1 MSKWGSYVST
11 GVKKVT
17 ELTVRGILL
26 GIAITVIFTAA
37 NVYIGLKVALTFA
50 TSIPAA
56 VISMAVLSAFKN
68 SSILEN
74 NIVQTVASAAG
85 TLSAI
90 IFVLPGLIIIGWWTD
105 FPFWTS
111 FGICAAGG
119 VLGVLFTIPLRRAM
133 VTTSDLPYPEGVA
146 AAEVLQ
152 VGERAR
158 VEKSA
163 DSNEGLLAVVWGAVC
178 ATALSILAATRL
190 AVGEVGKAI
199 SVGGV
204 FTSYGMQFSMA
215 LVGAGYLVGL
225 SVGIAMLLGIFIA
238 FGAALPVL
246 TAGGPPAGMALTQ
259 FVEGV
264 RSHDVRF
271 IGAGAIAVAAIW
283 TLIKLTGPVVK
294 GVISTMTARKTAQT
308 ATDTRDLDLSPFWI
322 VVLTVV
328 ALAFIGWLLQLFLA
342 GTPLAAKTAALIW
355 TALPFIFI
363 GGFAVAAITGYMAG
377 LIGASNSPLSGVG
390 ILAVLLCATLFMAVA
405 APGPEERKALVAFA
419 LFATAIVF
427 SIGTISNNN
436 LQDLK
441 TGQLVGA
448 TPRAQQWALIIGVLA
463 GAVVIPPVLTLLN
476 QASGFAGA
484 PHLPTQVGTPL
495 GAPQANLIAAL
506 AQGVIEQNIPWNR
519 IIQGGLIGVGLVV
532 LDMVMGKLK
541 LLRLPPLAVGMGIY
555 LPMAVTLPVVIGAVI
570 GWFYDRWA
578 DRTKNP
584 EHPKRLA
591 VLVASGMIVGESL
604 FGVLNAGLIVAAQVG
619 YIHVRDAGS
628 PLAVVFGDFAPAE
641 FISWAAFGALI
652 LIVYGWKI
660 RRVKKAT

>member
-1 MSKWGSYVST
+1 VST
-11 GVKKVT
+11 DAKKVT

-26 GIAITVIFTAA
+26 GIAITVVFTAA

-90 IFVLPGLIIIGWWTD
+90 IFVLPGLIIIGWWTG

-163 DSNEGLLAVVWGAVC
+163 DSNEGLLAVIWGAVG
-178 ATALSILAATRL
+178 ATVLSILAATRL
-190 AVGEVGKAI
+190 AIGEVGKAI
-199 SVGGV
+199 SVGGLY
-204 FTSYGMQFSMA
+204 TSYGMQFSMA

-246 TAGGPPAGMALTQ
+246 TAGGPPAGMALTD
-259 FVEGV
+259 FVEGM
-264 RSHDVRF
+264 RSHEVRF

-283 TLIKLTGPVVK
+283 TLIKLAGPVVK
-294 GVISTMTARKTAQT
+294 GVVSTMTARQAAKS
-308 ATDTRDLDLSPFWI
+308 ATDTRDVDLSPFWI
-322 VVLTVV
+322 VALTVI
-328 ALAFIGWLLQLFLA
+328 ALAFIGWLLQAFLA
-342 GTPLAAKTAALIW
+342 TTPLAAKTSALIW

-363 GGFAVAAITGYMAG
+363 GGFAVAAVTGYMAG

-390 ILAVLLCATLFMAVA
+390 ILAVIICATLFMAVA
-405 APGPEERKALVAFA
+405 VPTAEERKALVAFS
-419 LFATAIVF
+419 LFATAVVF

-463 GAVVIPPVLTLLN
+463 GALVIPPVLNLLN

-484 PHLPTQVGTPL
+484 PHLATQVGTPL
-495 GAPQANLIAAL
+495 GAPQANLISAL

-519 IIQGGLIGVGLVV
+519 IIQGGLIGVGLVA
-532 LDMVMGKLK
+532 LDALMGKLK

-570 GWFYDRWA
+570 GYFYDLWA

-619 YIHVRDAGS
+619 TIHVKDPGS

-641 FISWAAFGALI
+641 FVSWASFGALI
-652 LIVYGWKI
+652 LILYGWKI
-660 RRVKKAT
+660 RRVKKST

>member
-1 MSKWGSYVST
+1 VST
-11 GVKKVT
+11 GTKKVA
-17 ELTVRGILL
+17 ELTVRGVLL

-90 IFVLPGLIIIGWWTD
+90 IFVLPGLVIIGWWTG

-152 VGERAR
+152 VGDRAR
-158 VEKSA
+158 TEKSA
-163 DSNEGLLAVVWGAVC
+163 DSNEGLLAVIWGAIG

-190 AVGEVGKAI
+190 AVGEIGKAV
-199 SVGGV
+199 SVGGLY
-204 FTSYGMQFSMA
+204 TSYGMQFSMA

-225 SVGIAMLLGIFIA
+225 SVGIAMLLGIIIA
-238 FGAALPVL
+238 FGAALPIL
-246 TAGGPPAGMALTQ
+246 TAGGPAHGVALAD
-259 FVEGV
+259 FVESV
-264 RSHDVRF
+264 RSHEVRF
-271 IGAGAIAVAAIW
+271 IGAGAIAIAAIW
-283 TLIKLTGPVVK
+283 TLIKLTGPVIK
-294 GVISTMTARKTAQT
+294 GVVSTMSAHRAAKD
-308 ATDTRDLDLSPFWI
+308 ATDTRDVDLSPFWI
-322 VVLTVV
+322 IILTVI
-328 ALAFIGWLLQLFLA
+328 ALAAIGWLLQMFLA
-342 GTPLAAKTAALIW
+342 GTPLAAKTATLIW
-355 TALPFIFI
+355 AALPFIFI
-363 GGFAVAAITGYMAG
+363 GGFAVAAVTGYMAG

-390 ILAVLLCATLFMAVA
+390 ILAVLVCATLFVAIA
-405 APGPEERKALVAFA
+405 APDVAERKTLVAFS
-419 LFATAIVF
+419 LFTTAIVF

-448 TPRAQQWALIIGVLA
+448 TPRAQQWALIIGVIA
-463 GAVVIPPVLTLLN
+463 GALVIPPVLDLLN
-476 QASGFAGA
+476 QANGFAGA
-484 PHLPTQVGTPL
+484 PHLPSQVGAPL
-495 GAPQANLIAAL
+495 GAPQANLITAL

-519 IIQGGLIGVGLVV
+519 IGQGAAIGVGLVI
-532 LDMVMGKLK
+532 LDALMGKLK

-570 GWFYDRWA
+570 GYFYDLWA

-584 EHPKRLA
+584 DHPKRLA

-619 YIHVRDAGS
+619 YIHVKDAGS

-641 FISWAAFGALI
+641 FVSWAAFGALI
-652 LIVYGWKI
+652 ILLYGWKI
-660 RRVKKAT
+660 RRVKKAS

>member
-1 MSKWGSYVST
+1 M
-11 GVKKVT
+11 
-17 ELTVRGILL
+17 TVRGILL
-26 GIAITVIFTAA
+26 GIAITLVFTAA

-56 VISMAVLSAFKN
+56 VISMAVLSAFRN

-90 IFVLPGLIIIGWWTD
+90 IFVLPGLVIIGWWVD

-152 VGERAR
+152 VGAKAR
-158 VEKSA
+158 EEKSA
-163 DSNEGLLAVVWGAVC
+163 DSNEGLLAVIWGAVG
-178 ATALSILAATRL
+178 ATAMSLIAASRL
-190 AVGEVGKAI
+190 AVGEAAGAFKVGPGY
-199 SVGGV
+199 S
-204 FTSYGMQFSMA
+204 SYGMQFSLA
-215 LVGAGYLVGL
+215 LIGAGYLVGL
-225 SVGIAMLLGIFIA
+225 SVGVAMLFGIFIA
-238 FGAALPVL
+238 FGAALPIL
-246 TAGGPPAGMALTQ
+246 TAQTPFHGGDIAA
-259 FVEGV
+259 FVDEI
-264 RSHDVRF
+264 RSNEVRF

-283 TLIKLTGPVVK
+283 TLTKLAGPVVS
-294 GVISTMTARKTAQT
+294 GVISTMSARKAAKTAGS
-308 ATDTRDLDLSPFWI
+308 DTRDIDLSPIWI
-322 VVLTVV
+322 VLLTVASL
-328 ALAFIGWLLQLFLA
+328 ALIGFLLQTFLA
-342 GTPLAAKTAALIW
+342 GTPLAVSTAKLIW

-390 ILAVLLCATLFMAVA
+390 ILAVILCAVLFMAVV
-405 APGPEERKALVAFA
+405 APGSPGERKALVAFA

-427 SIGTISNNN
+427 SIGTIANNN

-463 GAVVIPPVLTLLN
+463 GAMVIPPVLNLLN

-484 PHLPTQVGTPL
+484 PHLATQVGAPL

-532 LDMVMGKLK
+532 LDIVMGKLK
-541 LLRLPPLAVGMGIY
+541 WLRLPPLAVGMGIY

-570 GWFYDRWA
+570 GHFYDVWA
-578 DRTKNP
+578 NRRKDP

-604 FGVLNAGLIVAAQVG
+604 FGVLYAGLIVAAQVG
-619 YIHVRDAGS
+619 YIKVTDAGA
-628 PLAVVFGDFAPAE
+628 PLALVGAAFAPALAVA
-641 FISWAAFGALI
+641 WGAFGAIIAL
-652 LIVYGWKI
+652 LYGWKLQ
-660 RRVKKAT
+660 RANKHRE

>member
-1 MSKWGSYVST
+1 VST
-11 GVKKVT
+11 GAKKVT
-17 ELTVRGILL
+17 EMTVRGILL
-26 GIAITVIFTAA
+26 GIAITVVFTAA

-56 VISMAVLSAFKN
+56 VISMAVLAAFKN

-90 IFVLPGLIIIGWWTD
+90 IFVLPGLVIIGWWTG

-152 VGERAR
+152 VGAKAR
-158 VEKSA
+158 EEKSA
-163 DSNEGLLAVVWGAVC
+163 DSNEGLLAVIWGAVG
-178 ATALSILAATRL
+178 AAAMSLVTASRL
-190 AVGEVGKAI
+190 AVGEADGAFKAGPGY
-199 SVGGV
+199 S
-204 FTSYGMQFSMA
+204 SYGMQFSLA
-215 LVGAGYLVGL
+215 LIGAGYLVGL
-225 SVGIAMLLGIFIA
+225 SVGVAMLFGIFIA
-238 FGAALPVL
+238 FGAALPIL
-246 TAGGPPAGMALTQ
+246 TAQTPFHGGDIAT
-259 FVEGV
+259 FVEGI
-264 RSHDVRF
+264 RSSEIRF

-283 TLIKLTGPVVK
+283 TLTKLAGPVVS
-294 GVISTMTARKTAQT
+294 GVINTMGARKAAKNGTG
-308 ATDTRDLDLSPFWI
+308 DTRDLDLSPIWI
-322 VVLTVV
+322 VILTV
-328 ALAFIGWLLQLFLA
+328 ASLTLIGVLLQTFLA
-342 GTPLAAKTAALIW
+342 GTPLAASAAKLIW

-363 GGFAVAAITGYMAG
+363 VGFAVAAITGYMAG

-390 ILAVLLCATLFMAVA
+390 ILAVLLCAVLFVA
-405 APGPEERKALVAFA
+405 IVAPGPGERKALVAFA

-427 SIGTISNNN
+427 SIGTIANNN

-463 GAVVIPPVLTLLN
+463 GALVIPPVLNLLN

-484 PHLPTQVGTPL
+484 PHLPTQVGAPL

-506 AQGVIEQNIPWNR
+506 AQGVIEQNIPWMR
-519 IIQGGLIGVGLVV
+519 IIQGGVIGVGLVI
-532 LDMVMGKLK
+532 LDEIMGRLK
-541 LLRLPPLAVGMGIY
+541 WIRLPPLAVGMGIY

-570 GWFYDRWA
+570 GHFYDLWA
-578 DRTKNP
+578 NRQKDP

-604 FGVLNAGLIVAAQVG
+604 FGVLYAGLIVAAQVG
-619 YIHVRDAGS
+619 YIKVADAGA
-628 PLAVVFGDFAPAE
+628 PLALVGADFAPATAVA
-641 FISWAAFGALI
+641 WGVFGVIIAL
-652 LIVYGWKI
+652 LYGWEL
-660 RRVKKAT
+660 RRVKKSS